1 MDIIFKGRHTGLQE
15 RFRRHATAKLAKIGK
30 LDQKAI
36 RIDVEVSQE
45 RNPRQSARRERVE
58 LTIRSRGPVI
68 RAEAA
73 ADDRFVALDRAIA
86 KLEARLRRACDRRK
100 DRHAGQMAPDVS
112 HHADQLN
119 GQLTEGLPAIA
130 AGVDLP
136 AGGILPGDEALLAD
150 GTLLAGGPWPAGSA
164 LLADGAP
171 LADTALPGRG
181 SRSGRESVSNGEALL
196 DAPPG
201 DIWGS
206 GYGGEPGGQSR
217 SGNFVPIAM
226 EGDGPLVVR
235 EKFHAA
241 AAMTIDQAL
250 LEMELVG
257 HDFYLFCD
265 QDCHLPSVVY
275 RRRGY
280 DYGVIR
286 LVEELAGDIAPAQ
299 TGGAGRRHDR
309 RVGQNRAAR

>member
-1 MDIIFKGRHTGLQE
+1 VDIIFKGRHTGLQE
-15 RFRRHATAKLAKIGK
+15 RFRRYATAKLAKIGK

-100 DRHAGQMAPDVS
+100 DRHAGQMVPDVG
-112 HHADQLN
+112 HHVDQLD
-119 GQLTEGLPAIA
+119 GQFAEGLPATA
-130 AGVDLP
+130 AGGGMSADGTPSVD
-136 AGGILPGDEALLAD
+136 GSVLAD
-150 GTLLAGGPWPAGSA
+150 GTLLTGGA

-171 LADTALPGRG
+171 LGDTALLGRG
-181 SRSGRESVSNGEALL
+181 SRSDRESMSNGEAPLA
-196 DAPPG
+196 APPG

-206 GYGGEPGGQSR
+206 GYGGEPGGPPR
-217 SGNFVPIAM
+217 SGDFVPIAM

-286 LVEELAGDIAPAQ
+286 LVEEPAGEIAPAQ
-299 TGGAGRRHDR
+299 TGGAARQHDR